1 MNTINKKG
9 YLQISFGWLFAII
22 VGIVIIALA
31 IYFVT
36 KMVGTQGTI
45 QNAKTGKE
53 IGILLNPLETSFE
66 SAVTS
71 SVIFPEETRIYNRCD
86 NDGNFGNQR
95 IEIMQKNRNKWEET
109 NLNDIK
115 FQNKYIFSERNSE
128 GKTFYIF
135 SKPFDFPFKVANLM
149 YISSAST
156 NYCFIDAPEDIKDEI
171 SDLKQPNLKLEEE
184 CSEEDIK
191 VCFEYGNCDI
201 QVDYDAKR
209 VEKNNEEMFFE
220 TDALMYAAIF
230 SDKATYECQLKR
242 LMQRIEQLS
251 KIYMDKSNA
260 LSIKGCEPVL
270 NPYLSSLISSAS
282 SLSDSKRLYLVNLI
296 SEELEEKNK
305 GSCKL
310 Y

>member
-1 MNTINKKG
+1 MIKNKKG

-45 QNAKTGKE
+45 QSAKTGKE

-71 SVIFPEETRIYNRCD
+71 SVIFPEETRIYNGCD
-86 NDGNFGNQR
+86 NYGNFGTQK
-95 IEIMQKNRNKWEET
+95 IEVLQKSFNKWSET
-109 NLNDIK
+109 DFEVSFL
-115 FQNKYIFSERNSE
+115 NKYIFSERFSE
-128 GKTFYIF
+128 GRTFYIF
-135 SKPFDFPFKVANLM
+135 SKPFEFPFKVANLM
-149 YISSAST
+149 YITSAST
-156 NYCFIDAPEDIKDEI
+156 NYCFIDAPEDIEDEI

-184 CSEEDIK
+184 CSEDDIK
-191 VCFEYGNCDI
+191 VCFGYGNCDI
-201 QVDYDAKR
+201 EVNYDAKK
-209 VEKNNEEMFFE
+209 VEKEGELMYFE

-251 KIYMDKSNA
+251 NIYLGKSNA
-260 LSIKGCEPVL
+260 LSIKGCDPVL

-282 SLSDSKRLYLVNLI
+282 GLSDSDELYIINSIV
-296 SEELEEKNK
+296 EELEEKNR
-305 GSCKL
+305 GNCKL
-310 Y
+310 W

>member
-1 MNTINKKG
+1 MIKNKKG

-36 KMVGTQGTI
+36 KMVGTQDTI
-45 QNAKTGKE
+45 QSAKTSKE

-71 SVIFPEETRIYNRCD
+71 SVIFPKETRIYNRCD
-86 NDGNFGNQR
+86 NYENFGTQK
-95 IEIMQKNRNKWEET
+95 IEIMQKSINNKWSKT
-109 NLNDIK
+109 NIEAS
-115 FQNKYIFSERNSE
+115 FQNKYIFSERSDE
-128 GKTFYIF
+128 GRTFYIF

-184 CSEEDIK
+184 CSEDDVK

-201 QVDYDAKR
+201 QVNYDAKR

-251 KIYMDKSNA
+251 NIYLGKSNA

-270 NPYLSSLISSAS
+270 NPYLSSLINSAS
-282 SLSDSKRLYLVNLI
+282 GLSDSNQLYTVNFI
-296 SEELEEKNK
+296 IEELEEKNR
-305 GSCKL
+305 GNCKL

>member
-251 KIYMDKSNA
+251 NIYLGKSNA

-270 NPYLSSLISSAS
+270 NPYLSSLINSAS
-282 SLSDSKRLYLVNLI
+282 SLSDSNQLYTVNFI
-296 SEELEEKNK
+296 IEELEEKNR
-305 GSCKL
+305 GNCKL

>member
-1 MNTINKKG
+1 MIKNKKG

-36 KMVGTQGTI
+36 KMVGTQDTI
-45 QNAKTGKE
+45 QSAKTSKE

-71 SVIFPEETRIYNRCD
+71 SVIFPKETRIYNRCD
-86 NDGNFGNQR
+86 NYGNFGNQK
-95 IEIMQKNRNKWEET
+95 IEIMQKSINNKWSKT
-109 NLNDIK
+109 NIEAS
-115 FQNKYIFSERNSE
+115 FQNKYIFSERSDE
-128 GKTFYIF
+128 GRTFYIF

-201 QVDYDAKR
+201 QVNYDAKR

-251 KIYMDKSNA
+251 NIYLGKSNA

-270 NPYLSSLISSAS
+270 NPYLSSLINSAS
-282 SLSDSKRLYLVNLI
+282 SLSDSNQLYTVNFI
-296 SEELEEKNK
+296 IEELEEKNR
-305 GSCKL
+305 GNCKL

>member
-270 NPYLSSLISSAS
+270 NPYLLSLINSAS
-282 SLSDSKRLYLVNLI
+282 GLSDSYQLYNVNFI
-296 SEELEEKNK
+296 IEELEEKNR
-305 GSCKL
+305 GNCKL

>member
-1 MNTINKKG
+1 MNTMNKKG

-36 KMVGTQGTI
+36 KIGGTQDTI
-45 QNAKTGKE
+45 QSAKTSKE

-86 NDGNFGNQR
+86 NHDNFGNQK
-95 IEIMQKNRNKWEET
+95 IEIMQKSINNKWSKTGIEAS
-109 NLNDIK
+109 

-135 SKPFDFPFKVANLM
+135 SKPFEFPFKVANLM
-149 YISSAST
+149 YITSAST
-156 NYCFIDAPEDIKDEI
+156 NYCFIDAPEDIEDEI
-171 SDLKQPNLKLEEE
+171 SDLKQPNLKLEKE
-184 CSEEDIK
+184 CSEEDVK
-191 VCFEYGNCDI
+191 VCFGYGSCDI
-201 QVDYDAKR
+201 EIDYDAKK
-209 VEKNNEEMFFE
+209 VEKEGEIMYFE

-230 SDKATYECQLKR
+230 SDKATYKCQLKR

-251 KIYMDKSNA
+251 NIYLGKSNA
-260 LSIKGCEPVL
+260 LSIKGCDPVL
-270 NPYLSSLISSAS
+270 NPYLSSLINSAS
-282 SLSDSKRLYLVNLI
+282 GLSDSNQLYTMNFI
-296 SEELEEKNK
+296 IEELEEKNR
-305 GSCKL
+305 GNCKL

>member
-1 MNTINKKG
+1 MNTMNKKG
-9 YLQISFGWLFAII
+9 YLQISFAWLFAII

-36 KMVGTQGTI
+36 KMVGTQDTI
-45 QNAKTGKE
+45 QSAKTSKE

-71 SVIFPEETRIYNRCD
+71 SVIFPKETRIYNRCD
-86 NDGNFGNQR
+86 NYGNFGTQK
-95 IEIMQKNRNKWEET
+95 IEIMQKSINNKWSKTGIEAS
-109 NLNDIK
+109 
-115 FQNKYIFSERNSE
+115 FQNKYIFSEKYSE

-135 SKPFDFPFKVANLM
+135 SKPFEFPFKVANLM

-156 NYCFIDAPEDIKDEI
+156 NYCFIDAPKDVEVEI

-191 VCFEYGNCDI
+191 VCFEYGNCNI
-201 QVDYDAKR
+201 QVNYDVKR

-251 KIYMDKSNA
+251 NLYVNKEDFIGQRCDSN
-260 LSIKGCEPVL
+260 LGG
-270 NPYLSSLISSAS
+270 YLLDLKDSAVKFDD
-282 SLSDSKRLYLVNLI
+282 SDGLYRINNI
-296 SEELEEKNK
+296 IEELEEKNK
-305 GSCKL
+305 GDCKL

>member
-1 MNTINKKG
+1 MIKNKKG

-45 QNAKTGKE
+45 QSAKTGKE

-71 SVIFPEETRIYNRCD
+71 SVIFPEETRIYNGCD
-86 NDGNFGNQR
+86 NYGNFGTQK
-95 IEIMQKNRNKWEET
+95 IEVLQKSFNKWSET
-109 NLNDIK
+109 DFEVSFL
-115 FQNKYIFSERNSE
+115 NKYIFSERFSE
-128 GKTFYIF
+128 GRTFYIF
-135 SKPFDFPFKVANLM
+135 SKPFEFPFKVANLM
-149 YISSAST
+149 YITSAST
-156 NYCFIDAPEDIKDEI
+156 NYCFIDAPEDIEDEI

-184 CSEEDIK
+184 CSEDDVK
-191 VCFEYGNCDI
+191 VCFGYGNCDI
-201 QVDYDAKR
+201 EIDYDAKK
-209 VEKNNEEMFFE
+209 VEKEGELMYFE

-230 SDKATYECQLKR
+230 SGKATYECQLKR

-251 KIYMDKSNA
+251 NIYLGKSNA
-260 LSIKGCEPVL
+260 LSIKGCDPVL

-282 SLSDSKRLYLVNLI
+282 GLSDSDELYIINSIV
-296 SEELEEKNK
+296 EELEEKNR
-305 GSCKL
+305 GNCKL
-310 Y
+310 W

>member
-1 MNTINKKG
+1 MIKNKKG

-36 KMVGTQGTI
+36 KMVDTQGTI
-45 QNAKTGKE
+45 QSAKTGKE

-86 NDGNFGNQR
+86 NYENFGTQK
-95 IEIMQKNRNKWEET
+95 IEVLQKNFNKWSET
-109 NLNDIK
+109 NIEVS
-115 FQNKYIFSERNSE
+115 FQNKYIFSERFIE
-128 GKTFYIF
+128 GRTFYIF
-135 SKPFDFPFKVANLM
+135 SKPFEFPFKVANLM
-149 YISSAST
+149 YITSAST
-156 NYCFIDAPEDIKDEI
+156 NYCFIDAPEDIEDEI

-184 CSEEDIK
+184 CSEDDVK
-191 VCFEYGNCDI
+191 VCFGYGNCDI
-201 QVDYDAKR
+201 EIDYDAKK
-209 VEKNNEEMFFE
+209 VEKEGELMYFE

-230 SDKATYECQLKR
+230 SGKTTYECQLKR

-251 KIYMDKSNA
+251 NIYMGKSNA
-260 LSIKGCEPVL
+260 LSIKGCDPVL

-282 SLSDSKRLYLVNLI
+282 GLSDSNQLYTMNFI
-296 SEELEEKNK
+296 IEELEEKNR
-305 GSCKL
+305 GNCKL
-310 Y
+310 W

>member
-1 MNTINKKG
+1 MVKNKKG

-45 QNAKTGKE
+45 QSAKTGKE

-86 NDGNFGNQR
+86 NYGSFGTQK
-95 IEIMQKNRNKWEET
+95 IEILQKSFNKWSET
-109 NLNDIK
+109 DFEVS
-115 FQNKYIFSERNSE
+115 FQNKYIFSERYSE
-128 GKTFYIF
+128 GRTFYIF
-135 SKPFDFPFKVANLM
+135 SKPFEFPFKVANLM
-149 YISSAST
+149 YITSAST
-156 NYCFIDAPEDIKDEI
+156 NYCFIDTPEDIEDEI

-184 CSEEDIK
+184 CSEDDVK
-191 VCFEYGNCDI
+191 VCFGYGDCEIN
-201 QVDYDAKR
+201 VNYDVGY
-209 VEKNNEEMFFE
+209 VEKEGEIMYFE

-251 KIYMDKSNA
+251 NIYLSKSNA
-260 LSIKGCEPVL
+260 LSIKGCDPVL

-282 SLSDSKRLYLVNLI
+282 GLSDSNQLYTINNLL
-296 SEELEEKNK
+296 EEIEEKNR
-305 GSCKL
+305 GNCKL
-310 Y
+310 W

>member
-1 MNTINKKG
+1 MRKNKKG

-36 KMVGTQGTI
+36 KMVGTQDTI
-45 QNAKTGKE
+45 QNAKTSKE

-115 FQNKYIFSERNSE
+115 FQNKYIFSERNNE

-135 SKPFDFPFKVANLM
+135 SKPFEFPFKVANLI

-156 NYCFIDAPEDIKDEI
+156 NYCFIDAPKDIKDEI

-191 VCFEYGNCDI
+191 VCFEHGNCDI
-201 QVDYDAKR
+201 QVNYDIKR

-251 KIYMDKSNA
+251 NIYLSKSNS
-260 LSIKGCEPVL
+260 LSIKGCDPVL
-270 NPYLSSLISSAS
+270 NPYLLSLINSAS
-282 SLSDSKRLYLVNLI
+282 GLIDSKKLYTVNLI
-296 SEELEEKNK
+296 IEELEEKNK